1 MAKYEH
7 QDPARGFYDAA
18 AILRYLVCEECKEL
32 NYASKYSHNFIAI
45 VHPAAQYC
53 TDSRDGKG
61 TYDRVKVLE
70 QLGYRVE
77 IKGSPIWKDVV
88 SDPYL
93 QENAP
98 SDLGF
103 RDLMKLHAYTFT
115 RHQVVIMVDFTTI
128 ILDPLDDVIDEMLES
143 DQIKA
148 SFAY

>member
-1 MAKYEH
+1 MATYER
-7 QDPARGFYDAA
+7 QDPARAFYDAA
-18 AILRYLVCEECKEL
+18 AMLRYLVCSECKEL
-32 NYASKYSHNFIAI
+32 NYASKYSHNFYAI
-45 VHPAAQYC
+45 VHPAAH
-53 TDSRDGKG
+53 TI
-61 TYDRVKVLE
+61 VKVLE

-93 QENAP
+93 QANAP